1 MPTNYKPDFLPNVV
15 PYLVVA
21 DAEKELVFIKE
32 VLAAKEM
39 RLTRDPLG
47 RVGHGELK
55 IGDSVIML
63 AQASE
68 GWPASP
74 ATLYI
79 YVPDVDAV
87 YGKAIAAGAASI
99 WAPADQP
106 YGDRNAG
113 VKDANGVQ
121 WWLAT
126 HLEEVSEDQAEARAK
141 ESSKLAVST

>member
-1 MPTNYKPDFLPNVV
+1 NYKPDFLPTVV
-15 PYLVVA
+15 PYLVMA
-21 DAEKELVFIKE
+21 DAEKELAFMKD
-32 VLAAKEM
+32 VLGAKEM
-39 RLTRDPLG
+39 RMTRDLVG

-74 ATLYI
+74 AILYI
-79 YVPDVDAV
+79 YVPDGDAV
-87 YGKAIAAGAASI
+87 FQKAVAAGAAAM
-99 WAPADQP
+99 WPPADQP

-126 HLEEVSEDQAEARAK
+126 HLEDVSEDETARRRK
-141 ESSKLAVST
+141 ETSGQTVSA